1 MHQFYQSHQIPL
13 ARRAT
18 TDTVAPTASM
28 IDPNLE
34 SHRIQQSQ
42 SNAAYGRPQIPNHH
56 IIPSAF
62 HPPNLTASSV
72 ERELP
77 LREIDDN
84 TIDDAYI
91 QFIMYCNP
99 SIPANVDTS
108 ELKKG
113 FRAPPKSDGKT
124 FSPFTLFG
132 LISRLEAKDIKTWTQ
147 LVIELGVE
155 QPDPTKNQSSQK
167 VQQYAVRLKVHSL
180 SSMTIASL
188 SHSPPLLLSR
198 VLTLDQQR
206 WLHAFHVD
214 AFFNYLHSKPTTYVE
229 ERPATE
235 ESLAETVRDGIPP
248 EEDLAVRALLPQW
261 RPKRGRRKAEDS
273 EAEVEATSANKK
285 QHIRTSSADFTSM
298 FEEQYSAAPSSA
310 MPWSA
315 QPQQNDP
322 WAAAQVAI
330 APKTPSTGQT
340 PTPNQLSAQSMGQ
353 QTRWRFT
360 SNETPSSPYP
370 QSAITPRNG
379 FSANLAFDEPR
390 SAHPSTNSSKSPNRS
405 RKKHGPA
412 VSSAWPSTTSTTS
425 GKLRGRPPSN
435 RSVQDGPFS
444 TFPVNPNAK
453 ETPTI
458 SVGTPTHTSPS
469 PSRETPPS
477 TQQSLTFNQKA
488 AFGDFSQARKTNK
501 LQLQVPEHSG
511 GPVRLATPPRVL
523 INGESNRQ
531 ASVNHERRSSAEF
544 FNDLDEVSEEEEG
557 EDDANEEEENI
568 DWKRR
573 ALTLKKKL
581 LEKEEELRTM
591 KRRVLDAVM

>member
-1 MHQFYQSHQIPL
+1 M
-13 ARRAT
+13 
-18 TDTVAPTASM
+18 
-28 IDPNLE
+28 
-34 SHRIQQSQ
+34 
-42 SNAAYGRPQIPNHH
+42 
-56 IIPSAF
+56 
-62 HPPNLTASSV
+62 
-72 ERELP
+72 
-77 LREIDDN
+77 
-84 TIDDAYI
+84 
-91 QFIMYCNP
+91 
-99 SIPANVDTS
+99 
-108 ELKKG
+108 
-113 FRAPPKSDGKT
+113 
-124 FSPFTLFG
+124 
-132 LISRLEAKDIKTWTQ
+132 
-147 LVIELGVE
+147 
-155 QPDPTKNQSSQK
+155 
-167 VQQYAVRLKVHSL
+167 
-180 SSMTIASL
+180 
-188 SHSPPLLLSR
+188 
-198 VLTLDQQR
+198 
-206 WLHAFHVD
+206 
-214 AFFNYLHSKPTTYVE
+214 
-229 ERPATE
+229 
-235 ESLAETVRDGIPP
+235 AETVRDGIPP
-248 EEDLAVRALLPQW
+248 EDDLAVRALLPQW
-261 RPKRGRRKAEDS
+261 RPKRGRRKAEDI

-285 QHIRTSSADFTSM
+285 QHTRSSSADFTSM
-298 FEEQYSAAPSSA
+298 FEEQYSAASSSA
-310 MPWSA
+310 IPWSA
-315 QPQQNDP
+315 QTQQNDP

-340 PTPNQLSAQSMGQ
+340 LTPNQLNAQSLGQ
-353 QTRWRFT
+353 HTRWRFT
-360 SNETPSSPYP
+360 NNETPSSPYP
-370 QSAITPRNG
+370 QSAITPRNA

-405 RKKHGPA
+405 RKRHGPA

-477 TQQSLTFNQKA
+477 TKQSLTLNQQP
-488 AFGDFSQARKTNK
+488 AFGDLSQPRKPNK

-544 FNDLDEVSEEEEG
+544 FNDLDEVSEEDG
-557 EDDANEEEENI
+557 EDDGNEEEENI

>member
-1 MHQFYQSHQIPL
+1 MHQFYQTHQIPL

-18 TDTVAPTASM
+18 EPVTLAPTASM
-28 IDPNLE
+28 IDPSLE

-42 SNAAYGRPQIPNHH
+42 INAAYGRPQIPNHH
-56 IIPSAF
+56 IIPNGF
-62 HPPNLTASSV
+62 HPNPNAST

-77 LREIDDN
+77 LREVDDN
-84 TIDDAYI
+84 SIDDAYV

-108 ELKKG
+108 ELKRG
-113 FRAPPKSDGKT
+113 FRTPPKSDGKT
-124 FSPFTLFG
+124 FSPYTLFG

-155 QPDPTKNQSSQK
+155 PPDAAKNQSSQK
-167 VQQYAVRLKVHSL
+167 VQQYAVRLK
-180 SSMTIASL
+180 
-188 SHSPPLLLSR
+188 
-198 VLTLDQQR
+198 R

-214 AFFNYLHSKPTTYVE
+214 AFFNYLHSKPTPYVE

-261 RPKRGRRKAEDS
+261 RPKRGRRKAEDI
-273 EAEVEATSANKK
+273 EAEVETTSANKK
-285 QHIRTSSADFTSM
+285 QHTRSSSADFTSM

-322 WAAAQVAI
+322 WTAAQVAI

-353 QTRWRFT
+353 HTRWCFT
-360 SNETPSSPYP
+360 SNENPSSPYP
-370 QSAITPRNG
+370 QSAITPRNT
-379 FSANLAFDEPR
+379 FATNLTFDEPR
-390 SAHPSTNSSKSPNRS
+390 SAHPLTNSSKSPNRS
-405 RKKHGPA
+405 RKRHGPA

-477 TQQSLTFNQKA
+477 THQSLTFNQQP
-488 AFGDFSQARKTNK
+488 AFGDLSQPRKPNK
-501 LQLQVPEHSG
+501 LQLQVPEHAG

-531 ASVNHERRSSAEF
+531 GSLNHERRTSAEF
-544 FNDLDEVSEEEEG
+544 FNDLDEVSEEEG
-557 EDDANEEEENI
+557 EDDGNEEEGNI

-573 ALTLKKKL
+573 ALTLKKRL
-581 LEKEEELRTM
+581 MEKEEELRAM